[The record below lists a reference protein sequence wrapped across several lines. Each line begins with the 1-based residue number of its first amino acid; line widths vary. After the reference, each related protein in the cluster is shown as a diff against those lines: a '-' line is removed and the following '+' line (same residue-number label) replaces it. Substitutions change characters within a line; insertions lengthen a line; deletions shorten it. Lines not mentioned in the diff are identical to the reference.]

1 MAKTT
6 TKTTDEDE
14 DQDKTADELDGD
26 EDEDKTADDSAESGA
41 DEDEDDE
48 DDDASILATL
58 TPAQAR
64 LFKRVEAERAAAS
77 KQARDRRLALKAL
90 RSGAP
95 AAGGPKPKAPTTKQE
110 GEKDRTSAPVDF
122 EAWKAEVLA
131 EVKGTQEATKVDTAV
146 EKALRRAGLILPEDE
161 EAAERKLTKVK
172 RMLDLSNVT
181 LDEVADEVADLKAE
195 SPELFGRVRRP
206 KPKTGGLG
214 GPAKII
220 GAKTKNAAEELFD

>member
-26 EDEDKTADDSAESGA
+26 EDEDEDKTADDGA
-41 DEDEDDE
+41 DEDE

-58 TPAQAR
+58 TPAQAK

-95 AAGGPKPKAPTTKQE
+95 AAGGPKPKAPTAKQE

-195 SPELFGRVRRP
+195 SPELFGKVARRP
-206 KPKTGGLG
+206 RPKTGGLG
-214 GPAKII
+214 GPAKIV